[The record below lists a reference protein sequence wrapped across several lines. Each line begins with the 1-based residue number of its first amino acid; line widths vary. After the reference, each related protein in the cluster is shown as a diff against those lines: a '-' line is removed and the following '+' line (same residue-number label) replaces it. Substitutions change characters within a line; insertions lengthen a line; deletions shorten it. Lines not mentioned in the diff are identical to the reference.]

1 MPIKIR
7 GIRNMLTGKEKR
19 FLRSLANTMEPIV
32 QVGKAG
38 VNESVLFSL
47 QEALQARELVKVS
60 VLKNC
65 LDEVQDVAQELVL
78 QSQSELVQVIGR
90 NVLLYR
96 PNPKKPVIELPKK

>member
-1 MPIKIR
+1 
-7 GIRNMLTGKEKR
+7 MLTGKEKR

-47 QEALQARELVKVS
+47 QEALQARELVKVR

-65 LDEVQDVAQELVL
+65 LDEVQDVAQ
-78 QSQSELVQVIGR
+78 
-90 NVLLYR
+90 
-96 PNPKKPVIELPKK
+96 

>member
-1 MPIKIR
+1 
-7 GIRNMLTGKEKR
+7 MLTGKEKR

-47 QEALQARELVKVS
+47 QEALQARELVKVR

-96 PNPKKPVIELPKK
+96 QKKKKPVIELPKK